1 MPYLR
6 TRIATLLVVLT
17 TAGGA
22 RLLAQGTAPSD
33 SLLDRLT
40 AEATAARPAL
50 NGQRALARAAD
61 LRTRPA
67 GALPDP
73 MLTVG
78 VMDLVLPNF
87 AFHESDFTEVDFEI
101 GQEFPW
107 PGTRSAR
114 SRGAEA
120 MARGAAAGVLAQERD
135 TRVRVAMLY
144 YRLRYLLAARET
156 LVHQR
161 SLLASAVE
169 IATSR
174 YSTGSVPQTDPLQAR
189 VALARLDA
197 DEAGLVEE
205 EAGLRAELAAIRNV
219 GPGELLPVIAIDPA
233 SVPRLSHHPAGGD
246 LSAALE
252 EHPLLQAQ
260 QAMIE
265 AADETARAEHLGARP
280 DFAVSARYG
289 ARPLGSDFFSAFVGI
304 RIPLWAGRKQSR
316 LADAAESE
324 AQAARSQL
332 EEQRARLTADAT
344 TTLAQV
350 RASEARITILVDRI
364 LPASEETVQ
373 AALRGYRVGQGDFLS
388 LLAAQ
393 DGLYRTELEAADL
406 AAEHF
411 THLVMLEQLLG
422 QGASQ

>member
-1 MPYLR
+1 MSYGLMR
-6 TRIATLLVVLT
+6 TATLLVLS
-17 TAGGA
+17 AASGGA
-22 RLLAQGTAPSD
+22 RLMAQESVQPD

-50 NGQRALARAAD
+50 VAQRAMARAAE

-78 VMDLVLPNF
+78 VMDLVLPSF
-87 AFHESDFTEVDFEI
+87 AFHKSDFTEVDFEI

-107 PGTRSAR
+107 PGTLSAHARGAQALAR
-114 SRGAEA
+114 S
-120 MARGAAAGVLAQERD
+120 AAAGVVAQERD

-156 LVHQR
+156 LGHQR
-161 SLLASAVE
+161 TLLSSAVE

-197 DEAGLVEE
+197 EEAGLVEE
-205 EAGLRAELAAIRNV
+205 ESGLRAELAAIRNAS
-219 GPGELLPVIAIDPA
+219 PGESLAVVAIDPA
-233 SVPRLSHHPAGGD
+233 SVPRLSHHPAGCN

-265 AADETARAEHLGARP
+265 SADETVRAEHLGARP

-344 TTLAQV
+344 STLAQV
-350 RASEARITILVDRI
+350 RASEARISILVDRI

-373 AALRGYRVGQGDFLS
+373 AAIRSYRVGQGDFLS

-393 DGLYRTELEAADL
+393 DGLYRTELETAEL

-422 QGASQ
+422 QGATQ